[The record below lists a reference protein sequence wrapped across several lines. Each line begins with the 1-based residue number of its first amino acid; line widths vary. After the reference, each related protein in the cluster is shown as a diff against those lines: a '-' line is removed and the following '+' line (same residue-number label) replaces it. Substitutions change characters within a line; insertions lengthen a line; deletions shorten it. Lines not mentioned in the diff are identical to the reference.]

1 MPTTPGRSLTRL
13 LLRLR
18 MDLSPLRQ
26 SRDFRLLLGSS
37 MITMFGSVVT
47 MVAVPYQMKQLT
59 GSYVAVGLVSLA
71 EFVPMVVC
79 GLWGGAI
86 ADALDRR
93 KIVIWSEVGLCF
105 TSVLLM
111 ANTLLLPPQAQIPVL
126 YVVAALA
133 AGLASL
139 RGPSEQA
146 ILNRVLK
153 LDHMGAA
160 FAIQSLA
167 RNVGMIIGPAVGG
180 VIVVVLGPA
189 TAYGIDVVS
198 FLLSLYL
205 LVRVAPVAV
214 PGDGS
219 PASLRSL
226 VEGVRYAVRRPDL
239 MGTYLVDIAAMVFAF
254 SNALYPFLADELRH
268 PTALGLLYAAGGIGS
283 AIASAT
289 SGWTSHVHRHGRAV
303 IIAAS
308 LWGAGVALASLMPN
322 IWLVAVF
329 LAVAGGAD
337 TISGVFRSVI
347 WNQTIPDEYRGR
359 LAGIE
364 LLSYSTGPMLGD
376 ARAGFMAQLGGARFS
391 LGAGGLL
398 CIGAVAAM
406 AAALPAFRRYDART
420 DEHALAQRARRAEP
434 TATV

>member
-1 MPTTPGRSLTRL
+1 MSTRPAGTLKTL

-18 MDLSPLRQ
+18 MDVSPLRE
-26 SRDFRLLLGSS
+26 SRDFRLLLGSGV
-37 MITMFGSVVT
+37 ITMFGSVLT

-93 KIVIWSEVGLCF
+93 KIVVLSEVGLCL
-105 TSVLLM
+105 TSMLLM
-111 ANTLLLPPQAQIPVL
+111 ANALLLPPQAQIPVL
-126 YVVAALA
+126 YVVAALS
-133 AGLASL
+133 AGLSSL

-146 ILNRVLK
+146 IINRVLK
-153 LDHMGAA
+153 LDQMGAA
-160 FAIQSLA
+160 FAIQGLA
-167 RNVGMIIGPAVGG
+167 RNAGMIVGPAIGG
-180 VIVVVLGPA
+180 VIVVTFGPA
-189 TAYGIDVVS
+189 TSYGVDIVS
-198 FLLSLYL
+198 FLLSLVL
-205 LVRVAPVAV
+205 LVRVRPVTVASDV
-214 PGDGS
+214 A
-219 PASLRSL
+219 PASLNSMM
-226 VEGVRYAVRRPDL
+226 EGVRYAVGRPDL

-254 SNALYPFLADELRH
+254 SNALFPFLADDLH
-268 PTALGLLYAAGGIGS
+268 ATKALGLLYAAGGIGS
-283 AIASAT
+283 VIASAT

-303 IIAAS
+303 IISAT
-308 LWGAGVALASLMPN
+308 LWGAGVTVASVMPN

-337 TISGVFRSVI
+337 MISGVFRGII

-376 ARAGFMAQLGGARFS
+376 ARAGFLAQAGGTRFS
-391 LGAGGLL
+391 LGIGGLL
-398 CIGAVAAM
+398 CMGAVAAM
-406 AAALPAFRRYDART
+406 AAVLPKFRAYDART
-420 DEHALAQRARRAEP
+420 DEHALAERTRRQESAI
-434 TATV
+434 